1 MVATMQTN
9 ESGSGMTV
17 IDRAPVASSARRET
31 PAVPTRERILR
42 AGYDLF
48 AQRGIRDVAI
58 DEIIALS
65 GVAKATLYRHFPS
78 KDDLVLA
85 FLERREQQWTF
96 GTVLAGARAR
106 ATDPEEQLLAIFDVF
121 DEWFH
126 RDDFEACSFVNV
138 LLEMGADHPAGRASV
153 QHLAN
158 IRAVVSELAVAAGI
172 PDATEFARSWHILMK
187 GSIVQAAE
195 GDPESAKRAQRMAR
209 LLIQQF
215 REQQAA

>member
-1 MVATMQTN
+1 MVETMQTN

-78 KDDLVLA
+78 KDDLYWRSSSVA
-85 FLERREQQWTF
+85 SSSGRSARFWPVPARVRRTPKSSCSPSSTSSTSGF
-96 GTVLAGARAR
+96 T
-106 ATDPEEQLLAIFDVF
+106 ATTS
-121 DEWFH
+121 
-126 RDDFEACSFVNV
+126 R
-138 LLEMGADHPAGRASV
+138 PAP
-153 QHLAN
+153 L
-158 IRAVVSELAVAAGI
+158 
-172 PDATEFARSWHILMK
+172 
-187 GSIVQAAE
+187 
-195 GDPESAKRAQRMAR
+195 
-209 LLIQQF
+209 
-215 REQQAA
+215 